1 MNKEHNGLP
10 HKQSLLAMTNNN
22 EIGHNDVRVNA
33 IIPAGGTSSRFGNTN
48 KLLEKINNKEVIK
61 YTIDA
66 FEVSDVDEIII
77 CANISI
83 IDELN
88 RIFADYK
95 KVKIIEG
102 GQTRQASVYNG
113 LKASECDYV
122 LIHDGARPMITT
134 DLINSAIDMVKV
146 KKALTVATKTID
158 TIKEVENGK
167 IIGTIDRSKLYN
179 TQTPQAFE
187 YNLIMNA
194 HKKLAGQNFTDDAG
208 MLEELGVNVYIL
220 NGSYKNI
227 KITTQNDIDI
237 AKIYL

>member
-1 MNKEHNGLP
+1 MNIK
-10 HKQSLLAMTNNN
+10 
-22 EIGHNDVRVNA
+22 INA

-48 KLLEKINNKEVIK
+48 KLLEKINDKEVIT
-61 YTIDA
+61 YTVDA
-66 FEVSDVDEIII
+66 FEASNVNEIII

-88 RIFADYK
+88 KIFKDYK

-134 DLINSAIDMVKV
+134 DLINTAIEMVKD

-158 TIKEVENGK
+158 TIKEVVDGK
-167 IIGTIDRSKLYN
+167 IIRTIDRSKLYN

-187 YNLIMNA
+187 YTLIRKA
-194 HKKLAGQNFTDDAG
+194 HDKLLGQNYTDDAG
-208 MLEELGVNVYIL
+208 MLEELGTDVYIL

-237 AKIYL
+237 AKTYLKI